1 MAPLERSVWLNPNYS
16 GPFILLG
23 KGYLRRKELA
33 NAEGV
38 LRHALLLDPQNVSAH
53 YMLGQTLMQED
64 KPDEAKKEFAR
75 WRELKGNN

>member
-1 MAPLERSVWLNPNYS
+1 
-16 GPFILLG
+16 
-23 KGYLRRKELA
+23 LA